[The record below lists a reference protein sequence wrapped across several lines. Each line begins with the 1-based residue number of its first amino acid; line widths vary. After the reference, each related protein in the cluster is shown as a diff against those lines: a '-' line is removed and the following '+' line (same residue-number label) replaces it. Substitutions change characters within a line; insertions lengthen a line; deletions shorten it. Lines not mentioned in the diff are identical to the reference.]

1 MAVIKMRKILKCLL
15 CTMQIE
21 RLRKEGS
28 RLVADEQE
36 KLKQQLREESS
47 QLYCDSDTGVR
58 LRVSDF
64 R

>member
-1 MAVIKMRKILKCLL
+1 
-15 CTMQIE
+15 MQIE

-28 RLVADEQE
+28 RLVADEQLR
-36 KLKQQLREESS
+36 LKQQLREESS